1 MKNIFK
7 LKLIVAIGIV
17 LAATFSASAD
27 TYTEADA
34 AKRTYLVPT
43 ALSFKNALNFQYP

>member
-17 LAATFSASAD
+17 LAATFSTSAD
-27 TYTEADA
+27 TYTE
-34 AKRTYLVPT
+34 PT
-43 ALSFKNALNFQYP
+43 QQSALILCPQMAN